1 MKVFGKGNAFRTI
14 PINKEVRKAISRY
27 LEIRPQVES
36 EYIGQRGSLE
46 RNAINL
52 ILNKYGDRINVKV
65 TPHMLRHTLGYKLVK
80 TTPLTTI
87 QQILGH
93 DHVATTNIYTLTT
106 QQDMELALAN
116 IEW

>member
-1 MKVFGKGNAFRTI
+1 MYGPAW
-14 PINKEVRKAISRY
+14 S
-27 LEIRPQVES
+27 
-36 EYIGQRGSLE
+36 IGAKS
-46 RNAINL
+46 INL
-52 ILNKYGDRINVKV
+52 ILNKYGDRVNVKV

-106 QQDMELALAN
+106 QQDMAEALAN